1 MTSSLTCV
9 TGNPA
14 SSNVISMI
22 VSNTLAASV
31 NITASQNSVCQ
42 GTSVTFTAF
51 PENGG
56 STPAYQWKV
65 NGQNA
70 GTNNSTFNY
79 SPLNGDQVQVVMT
92 SSLTCVTGN
101 PATSN
106 VISMIVSNNLAASVS
121 ITASQNSVCQGTSV
135 TYTAF
140 PENGGS
146 TPAYQW
152 KVNGQNAGT
161 NNSTFAYTPVDGD
174 QIQVVM
180 TSSLTCV
187 TGNPASSNVI
197 SMIVSNTLAASVNI
211 TASQNSVCQGTS
223 VTFTAFP
230 ENGGSTPA
238 YQWKVNGQ
246 NAGTNNSTF
255 NYSPLNGDQVQVVMT
270 SSLTCVTGN
279 PATSNVISMIVSN
292 NLAASVS
299 ITASQNSVCQGT
311 SVTYTAFPENGGS
324 SPVYQWKVN
333 GQNAGT
339 NNNTFAYTPGN
350 SDLIQVVMTS
360 SLTCVT
366 GNPATSNTIEMV
378 VNPSVLSLI
387 ANPMQGGTVSYT
399 GTPQIGQIVVLDAVP
414 ANGWAFVNWTNSI
427 GEVVSTNATFSLTF
441 TGCNQ
446 VITANFNTLNTITGK
461 LAFFNPYETPVP
473 TPYSEGAFYTQ
484 LFDGLIPVGTSQQ
497 ITTGIPYNFNGLETG
512 KSYTMRVWEQ
522 TTDNLVG
529 STWTWNNYGGVTALD
544 ALVVSYM
551 GIQNPV
557 LSIFPWISPN
567 GMEGYTPFFNQVADA
582 NNSSSITSL
591 DALVLLYRSVNNPLT
606 IPFPGGRHNFQIA
619 GKKVNVIDEIVYPNA
634 PDILFNPSG
643 TYTATSDVSSV
654 YYEAALPEI
663 ESETTIFHMYLVAT
677 GDVNV
682 SYDVLNQTKL
692 KSAISFEGVT
702 TRKVNDELI
711 IPVRLKQNTELAAA
725 SISMRYDPA
734 ILEVVDVIGIEIY
747 TIDSKK
753 GIVKI
758 AWMDENGK
766 PFNENDEF
774 FALKIK
780 ILKDIKEGTSYLELL
795 SGTEFSDKSAIVL
808 NDVVL
813 KANYIETSPV
823 PVLDSKR
830 ELLHGIFP
838 NPFRDLTTIQYT
850 LPESGHV
857 KVNVF
862 NYLGQEVKLLINEH
876 QLQGTHNLMLN
887 NDDLR
892 GAGTYIYQIT
902 FESKDQLIVERGT
915 IMLAK

>member
-1 MTSSLTCV
+1 MT
-9 TGNPA
+9 
-14 SSNVISMI
+14 
-22 VSNTLAASV
+22 VSNSLAASV
-31 NITASQNSVCQ
+31 NITASQS
-42 GTSVTFTAF
+42 
-51 PENGG
+51 
-56 STPAYQWKV
+56 
-65 NGQNA
+65 
-70 GTNNSTFNY
+70 
-79 SPLNGDQVQVVMT
+79 
-92 SSLTCVTGN
+92 
-101 PATSN
+101 
-106 VISMIVSNNLAASVS
+106 
-121 ITASQNSVCQGTSV
+121 SVCQGTSV

-174 QIQVVM
+174 QV
-180 TSSLTCV
+180 
-187 TGNPASSNVI
+187 
-197 SMIVSNTLAASVNI
+197 
-211 TASQNSVCQGTS
+211 
-223 VTFTAFP
+223 
-230 ENGGSTPA
+230 
-238 YQWKVNGQ
+238 
-246 NAGTNNSTF
+246 
-255 NYSPLNGDQVQVVMT
+255 
-270 SSLTCVTGN
+270 
-279 PATSNVISMIVSN
+279 
-292 NLAASVS
+292 
-299 ITASQNSVCQGT
+299 
-311 SVTYTAFPENGGS
+311 
-324 SPVYQWKVN
+324 
-333 GQNAGT
+333 
-339 NNNTFAYTPGN
+339 
-350 SDLIQVVMTS
+350 QVVMTS

-366 GNPATSNTIEMV
+366 GNPATSNTIEMS
-378 VNPSVLSLI
+378 VNPAELSLI

-399 GTPQIGQIVVLDAVP
+399 GTPQMGQIVVLTAVP
-414 ANGWAFVNWTNSI
+414 ANGWVFVNWTNSI
-427 GEVVSTNATFSLTF
+427 GEVISTNANFNFTI
-441 TGCNQ
+441 TGCNH
-446 VITANFNTLNTITGK
+446 VITANFNTINTITGK
-461 LAFFNPYETPVP
+461 LVLFNPYETPVP

-484 LFDGLIPVGTSQQ
+484 LFDGLLPVGTSQQ
-497 ITTGIPYNFNGLETG
+497 ITTGIPYSFNGLETG

-544 ALVVSYM
+544 ALIVSYM

-557 LSIFPWISPN
+557 LSTFPWISPE
-567 GMEGYTPFFNQVADA
+567 GIEGYTPFFNQVADA
-582 NNSSSITSL
+582 NNSTSITSL
-591 DALVLLYRSVNNPLT
+591 DALMLLYRSVNNPLT
-606 IPFPGGRHNFQIA
+606 IPFPGGRHNFQVA
-619 GKKVNVIDEIVYPNA
+619 GKKMNGIDELVYPNA
-634 PDILFNPSG
+634 PDILFNPGG
-643 TYTATSDVSSV
+643 TYAATSDVSSV

-663 ESETTIFHMYLVAT
+663 ESGTTIFNMYLVAT

-682 SYDVLNQTKL
+682 SYDVLKQTKL

-725 SISMRYDPA
+725 SISMHYNPD
-734 ILEVVDVIGIEIY
+734 ILEVVDIIGIEIY

-753 GIVKI
+753 GIIKI

-766 PFNENDEF
+766 PFNESDEF

-795 SGTEFSDKSAIVL
+795 SGTEFSDKSATVL

-813 KANYIETSPV
+813 KANYIETSPRT
-823 PVLDSKR
+823 VLDSKR
-830 ELLHGIFP
+830 ELLHSIFP

-862 NYLGQEVKLLINEH
+862 NYLGQEVKLLVKEH

-887 NDDLR
+887 NDDLH